1 MMHRGKNGK
10 GGAQDVRETSRAV
23 EKRWTVLSVEI

>member
-1 MMHRGKNGK
+1 MMRRGKNGK

-23 EKRWTVLSVEI
+23 EKRWTVLFVEI

>member
-1 MMHRGKNGK
+1 MMHCEISGK

-23 EKRWTVLSVEI
+23 EKRWSVLPVEI

>member
-23 EKRWTVLSVEI
+23 EKRWIVLSVEI